1 MIKLDNHRDTMPLF
15 WACAIG
21 WAAIYCIGL
30 GTVGGYDVKFALY
43 GGLFFV
49 VFTFLLYTA
58 FQGAIK
64 FSALATKVL
73 PVITLIAIG
82 SAYIRHF
89 GLNI

>member
-30 GTVGGYDVKFALY
+30 GTVGGYDVRFALY

-58 FQGAIK
+58 FK
-64 FSALATKVL
+64 EPLNSAHLRLKYCL
-73 PVITLIAIG
+73 L
-82 SAYIRHF
+82 
-89 GLNI
+89 